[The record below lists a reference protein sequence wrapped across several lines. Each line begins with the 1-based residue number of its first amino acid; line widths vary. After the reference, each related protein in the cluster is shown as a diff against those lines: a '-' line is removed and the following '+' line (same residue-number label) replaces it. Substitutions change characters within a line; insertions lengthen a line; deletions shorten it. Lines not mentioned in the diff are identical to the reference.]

1 MFHVRTRSLPREA
14 LLGRLSVALCGAC
27 GFAAGSQGYSKF
39 YSQASIYGT
48 DGCREGAWCAR
59 IVRLRSAHGRYES
72 VQNQSLSL
80 SQRAASEMGARHAS
94 KTAVALRKTDAWGCG
109 ASDCETLAN
118 YKSLA
123 LPKVGDS

>member
-14 LLGRLSVALCGAC
+14 LLGSGAC

-39 YSQASIYGT
+39 YSYASIYGT

-59 IVRLRSAHGRYES
+59 IVRLRSALTADSRYES
-72 VQNQSLSL
+72 VQNQALSL

-118 YKSLA
+118 YKSLP
-123 LPKVGDS
+123 LRGDS

>member
-1 MFHVRTRSLPREA
+1 
-14 LLGRLSVALCGAC
+14 
-27 GFAAGSQGYSKF
+27 
-39 YSQASIYGT
+39 
-48 DGCREGAWCAR
+48 
-59 IVRLRSAHGRYES
+59 
-72 VQNQSLSL
+72 
-80 SQRAASEMGARHAS
+80 MGARHAS